1 MHRLKRYPDTHG
13 LLGRHLLLVA
23 AAVGAVSFVSV
34 YFHSTGLSGLA
45 MLFAVLGVTTM
56 FLRKAWV
63 DNRHTV
69 FVLPNW
75 RKALLATLVL
85 FVPVAFLLSVTFF
98 AGLWVDDRI
107 EQGIQWAE
115 NKTMATVVSTTEW
128 VEEVVEERRPWWNL
142 KGLVQR
148 IVVRKVVKPVQK
160 TVIVEAPARIRLG
173 FSFVYSVLRVTQYF
187 SYASIA
193 YLAVRSFVFL
203 FMRAV
208 LYAGATVKFR
218 LPHSMGMAPE
228 QPLFSL

>member
-1 MHRLKRYPDTHG
+1 M
-13 LLGRHLLLVA
+13 LV
-23 AAVGAVSFVSV
+23 
-34 YFHSTGLSGLA
+34 
-45 MLFAVLGVTTM
+45 AVLGVTVM
-56 FLRKAWV
+56 FLRKAWI

-85 FVPVAFLLSVTFF
+85 FMPVALLLNFTFF
-98 AGLWVDDRI
+98 VGLWVDDRI

-115 NKTMATVVSTTEW
+115 AKTMATVTSTTEW
-128 VEEVVEERRPWWNL
+128 VEEVIEEKRPWWNL

-148 IVVRKVVKPVQK
+148 TVVRTVVRPVHK
-160 TVIVEAPARIRLG
+160 TVLVEAPVRIRLG
-173 FSFVYSVLRVTQYF
+173 FSLLYSVLRMTQYF

-193 YLAVRSFVFL
+193 YLAIRSFVFL

-218 LPHSMGMAPE
+218 LPHSMGMALE
-228 QPLFSL
+228 QPLLSL